1 MSAVTFAITAVL
13 NRSLKGI
20 PSPIIVFYFASG
32 GVILASIFIFIETM
46 VTGDSLRFFDYT
58 ARQYGIASAAALLE
72 TLAVFGFVISCQ
84 YDSS

>member
-1 MSAVTFAITAVL
+1 ML

-32 GVILASIFIFIETM
+32 GFILASIFIGIEAL
-46 VTGDSLRFFDYT
+46 VTGDSLRFLDYT
-58 ARQYGIASAAALLE
+58 ARQYGIASVAALLE
-72 TLAVFGFVISCQ
+72 TLAVFGFIISCQ